1 MYQQYGQGKSLKC
14 VCPPWLIRNTH
25 VRTKIRLNGET
36 SDKYI
41 RLFIFEQ
48 ISHPRAN
55 WQKANARPWEQVQL
69 RMPDKPPGGEMG
81 NHGID

>member
-1 MYQQYGQGKSLKC
+1 MYQQYGQEKSLKC

-48 ISHPRAN
+48 ISHPSGLTGRK
-55 WQKANARPWEQVQL
+55 Q
-69 RMPDKPPGGEMG
+69 MPDPG
-81 NHGID
+81 NKYS